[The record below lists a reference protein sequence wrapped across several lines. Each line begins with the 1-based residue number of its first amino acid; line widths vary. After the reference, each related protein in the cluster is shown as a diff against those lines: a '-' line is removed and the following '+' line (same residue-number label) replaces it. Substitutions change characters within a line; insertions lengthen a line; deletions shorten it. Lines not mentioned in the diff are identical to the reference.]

1 MFNGQLLLLNSEMKE
16 EIYSIKDL
24 ENFTHIKAHTIRI
37 WEQRYKLLTPKRT
50 ESNIRYY
57 DKEDL
62 KKILNVNLLY
72 TNGMKISKIAA
83 LSDSEITKQCKEIL
97 NQAENLASKEVEN
110 YILKLTDFDH
120 VGVRNLLDKS
130 LKNHSIEEVFSE
142 VLRPLLIRMGELW
155 QVSTLDIVH
164 EHFLSG
170 LLREF
175 LISKTIEF
183 RKKKT
188 NGKKAVFFLHGDE
201 LHEFSLLFYQLIFTR
216 EGYDCYYLGQNLPLE
231 ELKFFNSKIKP
242 DIFVTSFVSQ
252 LSEKEFKKHL
262 EVLGSFTK
270 NKKLVIS
277 GSQAVKYK
285 EFVASGIDI
294 IENETDLQRLFV

>member
-1 MFNGQLLLLNSEMKE
+1 MFNRVLVLLNSVMKE

-37 WEQRYKLLTPKRT
+37 WEQRYGLLAPKRT

-83 LSDSEITKQCKEIL
+83 LSETEIREKCKDIL
-97 NQAENLASKEVEN
+97 NQEENLASKEVEN

-120 VGVRNLLDKS
+120 DGVRKLLEDSVK
-130 LKNHSIEEVFSE
+130 KHSYEHVFGE

-155 QVSTLDIVH
+155 QVNTLDIVH

-175 LISKTIEF
+175 LISKTIEA
-183 RKKKT
+183 RKKKS
-188 NGKKAVFFLHGDE
+188 NGKTAVFFLHGDE
-201 LHEFSLLFYQLIFTR
+201 LHEFTLLFYQLIFTR
-216 EGYDCYYLGQNLPLE
+216 EGYNCYYLGQNLPLG
-231 ELKFFNSKIKP
+231 ELKFFNSKINP
-242 DIFVTSFVSQ
+242 DIFITSFVSQ

-262 EVLGSFTK
+262 DILSELTK
-270 NKKLVIS
+270 DKKLVIS
-277 GSQAVKYK
+277 GQQAVKYK
-285 EFVASGIDI
+285 DIITSGIDLI
-294 IENETDLQRLFV
+294 QTEEDLKRLFV

>member
-83 LSDSEITKQCKEIL
+83 LSDSEITKRCKEIL
-97 NQAENLASKEVEN
+97 NQADNLASKEVEN

-188 NGKKAVFFLHGDE
+188 NGEKAVFFLHGDE

-294 IENETDLQRLFV
+294 IENETDLKRLFV